1 MRIANEVLMFFRN
14 KKKTMHDVY
23 LSDSIDVDKDG
34 NSITLNDILPDEGN
48 ILDSIDLNIRSD
60 QMYRFIRESLPE
72 REQKII
78 IMRYGLYGTRP
89 RTQKEIAKEL
99 KISRSYVS
107 CRC

>member
-1 MRIANEVLMFFRN
+1 MFFRN

-99 KISRSYVS
+99 NISRSYVS
-107 CRC
+107 RRR